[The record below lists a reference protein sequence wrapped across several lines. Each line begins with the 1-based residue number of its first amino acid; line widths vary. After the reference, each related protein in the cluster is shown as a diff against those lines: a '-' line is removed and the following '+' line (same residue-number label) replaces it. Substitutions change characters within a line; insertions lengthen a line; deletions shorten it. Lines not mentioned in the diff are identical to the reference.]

1 MSPAATCS
9 VIRRRMRRLLRRA
22 TTRCA
27 RRMRSRRPRHCRSTS
42 RSARAKHMPDL
53 ATNLLLSVAVFA
65 GAFVS
70 SLAGFAFSAVAGAI
84 LLRIFQPMEAV
95 PLMMACSIG
104 VQAANLWALRRSIQW
119 EGSLLLIVGGA
130 LGIPVAIHL
139 LQNADTHV
147 LRVAFGIIVAL
158 YAGYMLFRPT
168 LARGGGTA
176 SRRLTALIGF
186 GGGLIGGLTAMPGAI
201 PTIWCDMRG
210 MPKSDQRGLVQ
221 PFIAIMQVLALALL
235 LGRQSLSSR
244 LVIDLAISLPALFAG
259 SVLGIVAFRNI
270 NEVGFRRT
278 ILVLLLLSGASLA
291 LA

>member
-1 MSPAATCS
+1 
-9 VIRRRMRRLLRRA
+9 
-22 TTRCA
+22 
-27 RRMRSRRPRHCRSTS
+27 
-42 RSARAKHMPDL
+42 MPDL
-53 ATNLLLSVAVFA
+53 ATNILLSVAVFA

-95 PLMMACSIG
+95 RLMMACSIG
-104 VQAANLWALRRSIQW
+104 VQATNLWALRRNIQW
-119 EGSLLLIVGGA
+119 EGSLLLVVGGA
-130 LGIPVAIHL
+130 LGIPVAIYL
-139 LQNADTHV
+139 LQNADTHI
-147 LRVAFGIIVAL
+147 LRVAFGIIVAM

-168 LARGGGTA
+168 LARGSATT
-176 SRRLTALIGF
+176 SRRFTALIGF
-186 GGGLIGGLTAMPGAI
+186 GGLTAMPGAV
-201 PTIWCDMRG
+201 PTIWCDIRG

-235 LGRQSLSSR
+235 LERQSLSSK

-278 ILVLLLLSGASLA
+278 ILVLLLISGASLA

>member
-1 MSPAATCS
+1 
-9 VIRRRMRRLLRRA
+9 
-22 TTRCA
+22 
-27 RRMRSRRPRHCRSTS
+27 
-42 RSARAKHMPDL
+42 MPDL
-53 ATNLLLSVAVFA
+53 ATNILLSIAVFA

-104 VQAANLWALRRSIQW
+104 VQAANLWALRRNIQW
-119 EGSLLLIVGGA
+119 EGSLLLVVGGA
-130 LGIPVAIHL
+130 LGIPVAIYL
-139 LQNADTHV
+139 LQNADTHI
-147 LRVAFGIIVAL
+147 LRVGFGIIVAL

-168 LARGGGTA
+168 LARGTA
-176 SRRLTALIGF
+176 TTSRRLTALIGF
-186 GGGLIGGLTAMPGAI
+186 GGGLVGAGYMLFRPTLARGTATTSRRLTALIGFGGGLVGGLTAMPGAI

-210 MPKSDQRGLVQ
+210 LPKSDQRGLVQ

-235 LGRQSLSSR
+235 LERQSLSPK
-244 LVIDLAISLPALFAG
+244 LVIDFAISLPALFAG

-270 NEVGFRRT
+270 DEVGFRRT
-278 ILVLLLLSGASLA
+278 ILVLLLISGASLA